1 MNRERHIHTRSEE
14 KGKGWGGVA
23 CMSKEKDGVVPFAY
37 NSAGPYSG
45 QEGDPEW
52 PCSSKLSGLT
62 WK

>member
-1 MNRERHIHTRSEE
+1 MKRKER
-14 KGKGWGGVA
+14 GGGGVA

-52 PCSSKLSGLT
+52 PCSSKLSGFT